1 MKKRI
6 GSTFGA
12 GSLLALVEQWS
23 QSPALVRGFEVPTIA
38 ILLRLLL
45 ASEQGLELDM
55 GALADISG
63 LPPSVAIRL
72 ARILC
77 DSGLTTLVEI
87 FQGKVQLELTAS
99 GLEVA
104 NALIGDA
111 ATALRV
117 EI

>member
-1 MKKRI
+1 MKKRF
-6 GSTFGA
+6 GSTYGA

-23 QSPALVRGFEVPTIA
+23 QSPALARGFEVPTIA

-63 LPPSVAIRL
+63 LPPSVASRL
-72 ARILC
+72 ARIIC
-77 DSGLTTLVEI
+77 DSGLITLVELL
-87 FQGKVQLELTAS
+87 QGKLHLALTAS

-111 ATALRV
+111 ELMFRRAM
-117 EI
+117 

>member
-1 MKKRI
+1 MKKQF
-6 GSTFGA
+6 GATSGA
-12 GSLLALVEQWS
+12 GSLLALVGQWS
-23 QSPALVRGFEVPTIA
+23 QSPALVRGFEVPTLA

-45 ASEQGLELDM
+45 ASEQGLELDI

-63 LPPSVAIRL
+63 LPPSVASRL

-87 FQGKVQLELTAS
+87 FQGKVHLELTAS

-104 NALIGDA
+104 NALINDA
-111 ATALRV
+111 AIALRA
-117 EI
+117 